1 MADEVDFSQYSIDE
15 LKAIARN
22 AAPTPGSAMTPV
34 PIAPTVDQLMTPITG
49 PTIAPSPIELGVAQM
64 RTRSPLEQAL
74 ADLQGRRLLAQ
85 EAYSVGILPKVEAG
99 AEAAKA
105 LLFGRSPLEQFAQE
119 TERQDILKEFVRQKD
134 LEKDQLLLGMTGPEL
149 GGALLSPVGRLY
161 TPSIVAKGAPLA
173 SALATRGANIAKAA
187 GTGAGA
193 AALQTFLST
202 PGTVEERLTKAEEI
216 AGPAA
221 LIAGAPSAIGET
233 ISAAGPKLIDLG
245 KSARRSAIGAK
256 LGDYKKGIGKR
267 QIDIDPDT
275 GARSLTE
282 KGLDNVIEKG
292 YLGESLNP
300 RKQQT
305 LLETNVQQLENQL
318 DAAIS
323 DIETQGI
330 QVKAPSFQN
339 IKDKIKRGKG
349 YTVREQD
356 KYLAE
361 IADIEAKL
369 NQRGEGKLSYLQ
381 EQKKAFGATYDPKS
395 NSSEAMFNRDIYHAL
410 QAEVEKYVPQ
420 AKQINQE
427 VQSLL
432 LTRPIVANRVAEES
446 DIFRQIAS
454 RVGKAGFTTGGIFG
468 AGAAGLIGAG
478 PAAVLGTLGA
488 ALGSKPVQDVIGQTL
503 QRPQV
508 LADALSR
515 AGIRVA
521 AATRPD
527 IAPMFQEEV
536 TPEPDTDQIDFSQ
549 YSIDELKAIARG
561 AEKAS
566 VPAAPTQ
573 PATKQNIS
581 TLIAEQPP
589 IIQAIIKTESAG
601 KPKAVSSK
609 GAQGLMQ
616 LMPATAKELGVD
628 PTDPVQNI
636 EGGTRYFNQMKD
648 QFKDTKLALAA
659 YNWGPGNLKK
669 AQAKVEAKGQKPTWD
684 NILKYVSVPSET
696 EKYVQKVF
704 TAEKGITRIGSE
716 LLQKYDDV
724 DLAKIA
730 SYVGSDKLDTVLQKY
745 YTGKKFT
752 VGQVLKDLGLSAQ
765 EVGVRANSILQAAPE
780 LIKA

>member
-1 MADEVDFSQYSIDE
+1 MADEVDFSQYSVDE
-15 LKAIARN
+15 LKAIAGI
-22 AAPTPGSAMTPV
+22 PTGPVMTP
-34 PIAPTVDQLMTPITG
+34 APSAPAVDQLMTPVTG
-49 PTIAPSPIELGVAQM
+49 ATSAPSPIELGVAQM

-74 ADLQGRRLLAQ
+74 ADIQGRRLLAQ

-105 LLFGRSPLEQFAQE
+105 LLFGRNPLQQFAQE
-119 TERQDILKEFVRQKD
+119 TERQDILKELVRQKD
-134 LEKDQLLLGMTGPEL
+134 LEQNQLILGMTGPEI
-149 GGALLSPVGRLY
+149 GGSLLSPIGRLY
-161 TPSIVAKGAPLA
+161 TPGVVARGAPLA
-173 SALATRGANIAKAA
+173 SALATRGANVAKAA

-193 AALQTFLST
+193 AGLQTFLST
-202 PGTVEERLTKAEEI
+202 PGTVEERLSAAQDI

-221 LIAGAPSAIGET
+221 LIAGGAGGVGEA

-282 KGLDNVIEKG
+282 KGLDNVIERG

-300 RKQQT
+300 RKQQA
-305 LLETNVQQLENQL
+305 LLETNVQQLENRL

-356 KYLAE
+356 KYLTE
-361 IADIEAKL
+361 IADIEGKL

-410 QAEVEKYVPQ
+410 QAEIEKYVPQ
-420 AKQINQE
+420 AEQINQE

-432 LTRPIVANRVAEES
+432 LTRPIIAGRVAEES
-446 DIFRQIAS
+446 NIFARLAS
-454 RVGKAGFTTGGIFG
+454 RIGKAGFTTGGVFG
-468 AGAAGLIGAG
+468 TGAAGLLGAG
-478 PAAVLGTLGA
+478 PAAGLGILGA
-488 ALGSKPVQDVIGQTL
+488 ALGSKPVQDIIGQGL
-503 QRPQV
+503 SRPQD
-508 LADALSR
+508 LATALSR
-515 AGIRVA
+515 MGVQAGA
-521 AATRPD
+521 ANRPE
-527 IAPMFQEEV
+527 IMPMFPQTEAAV
-536 TPEPDTDQIDFSQ
+536 SDTNEIDYSQ
-549 YSIDELKAIARG
+549 YSVDELKAIARG
-561 AEKAS
+561 TETQPEAS
-566 VPAAPTQ
+566 APSVSTK

-581 TLIAEQPP
+581 ALIAEQPS

-616 LMPATAKELGVD
+616 LMPATAKELGID
-628 PTDPVQNI
+628 PTDPAQNI
-636 EGGTRYFNQMKD
+636 EGGTRYFNQMKE
-648 QFKDTKLALAA
+648 QFGDTKLALAA

-669 AQAKVEAKGQKPTWD
+669 AQAKVEAKGKKPTWE
-684 NILKYVSVPSET
+684 NVLKHVSVPNET
-696 EKYVQKVF
+696 EQYVKKVL
-704 TAEKGITRIGSE
+704 S
-716 LLQKYDDV
+716 
-724 DLAKIA
+724 LA
-730 SYVGSDKLDTVLQKY
+730 
-745 YTGKKFT
+745 
-752 VGQVLKDLGLSAQ
+752 
-765 EVGVRANSILQAAPE
+765 
-780 LIKA
+780 

>member
-1 MADEVDFSQYSIDE
+1 MADEVDFSQYSVDE
-15 LKAIARN
+15 LRAIARS
-22 AAPTPGSAMTPV
+22 AAPTPGTVMTP
-34 PIAPTVDQLMTPITG
+34 APSAPAVDQLMTPVTG
-49 PTIAPSPIELGVAQM
+49 PTTAPSPLQLGVAQM

-74 ADLQGRRLLAQ
+74 ADIQGRRLLAQ

-105 LLFGRSPLEQFAQE
+105 LLFGRSPIEQFAQE

-134 LEKDQLLLGMTGPEL
+134 LEKNQLLLGMTGPEL
-149 GGALLSPVGRLY
+149 GGALLSPIGRLY
-161 TPSIVAKGAPLA
+161 TPGVVARGAPLA
-173 SALATRGANIAKAA
+173 SALATRGANVAKAA

-202 PGTVEERLTKAEEI
+202 PGTVEERLAKAEEV

-221 LIAGAPSAIGET
+221 LISGVPSVVGET

-245 KSARRSAIGAK
+245 KSARRSAVGAK

-300 RKQQT
+300 RQQQAF
-305 LLETNVQQLENQL
+305 LEKNVQQLENQL
-318 DAAIS
+318 DTLIS
-323 DIETQGI
+323 DVESQGI

-369 NQRGEGKLSYLQ
+369 NERGEGKLSYLQ

-427 VQSLL
+427 VQGLL
-432 LTRPIVANRVAEES
+432 LTRPIIAGRVAEES
-446 DIFRQIAS
+446 NIFARLAS
-454 RVGKAGFTTGGIFG
+454 RIGKAGFTTGGLFG
-468 AGAAGLIGAG
+468 AGAQALLGPTGAAGLG
-478 PAAVLGTLGA
+478 VLGA
-488 ALGSKPVQDVIGQTL
+488 ALGSKPVQDIIGQGL
-503 QRPQV
+503 QRPQD
-508 LADALSR
+508 LARALSR
-515 AGIRVA
+515 VGVQTA
-521 AATRPD
+521 AATRPE
-527 IAPMFQEEV
+527 ITSMFPETESVAPQADEV
-536 TPEPDTDQIDFSQ
+536 DFSQ
-549 YSIDELKAIARG
+549 YSVDELKAIAKM
-561 AEKAS
+561 AEKA
-566 VPAAPTQ
+566 PAPSAPTQ
-573 PATKQNIS
+573 PVAKQNIS
-581 TLIAEQPP
+581 ALIAEQPP

-616 LMPATAKELGVD
+616 LMPGTAKELGVD
-628 PTDPVQNI
+628 PTDPAQNI

-648 QFKDTKLALAA
+648 QFGDTKLALAA

-669 AQAKVEAKGQKPTWD
+669 AQAKVEAKGKKPTWE
-684 NILKYVSVPSET
+684 NVLKYVSVPNET
-696 EKYVQKVF
+696 EQYVKKVL
-704 TAEKGITRIGSE
+704 S
-716 LLQKYDDV
+716 
-724 DLAKIA
+724 LA
-730 SYVGSDKLDTVLQKY
+730 
-745 YTGKKFT
+745 
-752 VGQVLKDLGLSAQ
+752 
-765 EVGVRANSILQAAPE
+765 
-780 LIKA
+780 

>member
-1 MADEVDFSQYSIDE
+1 MADEVDFSQYSVDE
-15 LKAIARN
+15 LKAIAGI
-22 AAPTPGSAMTPV
+22 PTGPVMTP
-34 PIAPTVDQLMTPITG
+34 APSAPAVDQLMTPVTG
-49 PTIAPSPIELGVAQM
+49 ATSAPSPIELGVAQM

-74 ADLQGRRLLAQ
+74 ADIQGRRLLAQ

-105 LLFGRSPLEQFAQE
+105 LLFGRNPLQQFAQE
-119 TERQDILKEFVRQKD
+119 TERQDILKELVRQKD
-134 LEKDQLLLGMTGPEL
+134 LEQNQLILGMTGPEI
-149 GGALLSPVGRLY
+149 GGSLLSPIGRLY
-161 TPSIVAKGAPLA
+161 TPGVVARGAPLA
-173 SALATRGANIAKAA
+173 SALATRGANVAKAA

-193 AALQTFLST
+193 AGLQTFLST
-202 PGTVEERLTKAEEI
+202 PGTVEERLSAAQDI

-221 LIAGAPSAIGET
+221 LIAGGAGGVGEA

-256 LGDYKKGIGKR
+256 LGNYKKGIGKR

-282 KGLDNVIEKG
+282 KGLDNVIERG

-300 RKQQT
+300 RKQQA
-305 LLETNVQQLENQL
+305 LLETNVQQLENRL

-356 KYLAE
+356 KYLTE
-361 IADIEAKL
+361 IADIEGKL

-410 QAEVEKYVPQ
+410 QAEIEKYVPQ

-432 LTRPIVANRVAEES
+432 LTRPIIAGRVAEES
-446 DIFRQIAS
+446 NIFARLAS
-454 RVGKAGFTTGGIFG
+454 RIGKAGFTTGGVFG
-468 AGAAGLIGAG
+468 TGAAGLLGAG
-478 PAAVLGTLGA
+478 PAAGLGILGA
-488 ALGSKPVQDVIGQTL
+488 ALGSKPVQDIIGQGL
-503 QRPQV
+503 SRPQD
-508 LADALSR
+508 LATALSR
-515 AGIRVA
+515 MGVQAGA
-521 AATRPD
+521 ANRPE
-527 IAPMFQEEV
+527 IMPMFPPTEAAIS
-536 TPEPDTDQIDFSQ
+536 DTNEIDYSQ
-549 YSIDELKAIARG
+549 YSVDELKAIARG
-561 AEKAS
+561 TETQPEAPSPS
-566 VPAAPTQ
+566 VSTK

-581 TLIAEQPP
+581 ALIAEQPP

-616 LMPATAKELGVD
+616 LMPATAKELGID
-628 PTDPVQNI
+628 PTDPAQNI
-636 EGGTRYFNQMKD
+636 EGGTRYFNQMKE
-648 QFKDTKLALAA
+648 QFGDTKLALAA
-659 YNWGPGNLKK
+659 YNWGPGNLSK
-669 AQAKVEAKGQKPTWD
+669 AKAKVEAKGKNPTWE
-684 NILKYVSVPSET
+684 NILKYTSVPNET
-696 EKYVQKVF
+696 EEYVKRV
-704 TAEKGITRIGSE
+704 TK
-716 LLQKYDDV
+716 
-724 DLAKIA
+724 LA
-730 SYVGSDKLDTVLQKY
+730 
-745 YTGKKFT
+745 
-752 VGQVLKDLGLSAQ
+752 
-765 EVGVRANSILQAAPE
+765 
-780 LIKA
+780 